1 VCVCVCFTD
10 HDSLNTMHGIPI
22 EDRGDRGCDRGDR
35 DDRWRSTSIV
45 RVVVVVVVVVVV
57 DRPVVTE
64 RGVPWDAV
72 VRREEVVDRRPSR
85 LVSSRLVSSRLVVR
99 ARGRCGEDVVRGV
112 RDDDGGRDAMRAE
125 DDDDDDDAARIVG
138 R

>member
-1 VCVCVCFTD
+1 
-10 HDSLNTMHGIPI
+10 M
-22 EDRGDRGCDRGDR
+22 
-35 DDRWRSTSIV
+35 
-45 RVVVVVVVVVVV
+45 VVVVVVVVV

-64 RGVPWDAV
+64 RGVPRDAV
-72 VRREEVVDRRPSR
+72 VRRGERGEERRGGRP
-85 LVSSRLVSSRLVVR
+85 SRLVSSRLVVR

-125 DDDDDDDAARIVG
+125 DDDDDDDSARVVG